1 VSRTDCPESYPS
13 PRQRLVA
20 AEAERARWARQLYD
34 GTLRGLG
41 ELRLSLAAMEGADPF
56 AVQELLQSAI
66 ADLEREVER
75 LRALI
80 VDLRPVALDRDG
92 IGPAI
97 ELLADRVERPKLE
110 VRTRIE
116 LGPGEEG
123 GAVRFAGECETAVYR
138 IVQAALDN
146 TVRHAEATRVV
157 VEVLR
162 DARCGEI
169 VVTVSDDGNGF
180 DPGSE
185 EEGRG
190 LRGMRERVAALGGS
204 LEVRTGTDEGT
215 AICAALPLQRGIS
228 APASAV

>member
-1 VSRTDCPESYPS
+1 VSRTDCPKSSSS
-13 PRQRLVA
+13 PRQRLAA

-34 GTLRGLG
+34 GTLQGLG

-110 VRTRIE
+110 VMTRIE
-116 LGPGEEG
+116 LGPAGG
-123 GAVRFAGECETAVYR
+123 PGAVRFDGECETVVYR

-157 VEVLR
+157 VEVVR
-162 DARCGEI
+162 DAGREE
-169 VVTVSDDGNGF
+169 VVVMVSDDGNGF
-180 DPGSE
+180 DPARE
-185 EEGRG
+185 AEGNG
-190 LRGMRERVAALGGS
+190 LVTMRERIDLLGGS
-204 LEVRTGTDEGT
+204 LEIRSGIDEGT
-215 AICAALPLQRGIS
+215 VVCAAVPSRRGIS
-228 APASAV
+228 PSVSAN